1 MRRIARLIKGINLDL
16 KYKTIK
22 PLNISTL
29 KELTKVD

>member
-22 PLNISTL
+22 SQHL
-29 KELTKVD
+29 KRVN